1 MLSGVEIILER
12 MKTNPEDFMSG
23 AEDRKW
29 MRLID
34 HAFGA
39 ELLTEEEGIALRE
52 GLKNCRREMFNER
65 VMRAL
70 ANEEQEGE
78 SMVTL
83 SSSSP
88 LNAMPLGGMTLTSP
102 LAQHQQAYNVPNGGI
117 TTQSGISSLLGGIFK

>member
-34 HAFGA
+34 HAFGS
-39 ELLTEEEGIALRE
+39 ELLTEEEGVALRE
-52 GLKNCRREMFNER
+52 ALKNCRREMFNQR

-70 ANEEQEGE
+70 ANEEQEVE

-83 SSSSP
+83 SNTNP
-88 LNAMPLGGMTLTSP
+88 LNATLSGGMTLMSP
-102 LAQHQQAYNVPNGGI
+102 LAQQAYNVPNGGTI